1 MTIQEDIDFLQS
13 MATDRKATIAGL
25 DKIEEGKRK
34 RKSERVIE
42 DEKRKE
48 REEDREEK
56 AEREAQLTINFEDD
70 PVGDL
75 TVAETP
81 SPPPVSKNKENWY
94 NLFHK
99 T

>member
-34 RKSERVIE
+34 RKAERVIE

-48 REEDREEK
+48 REKDRVEK
-56 AEREAQLTINFEDD
+56 AEREAQLTVDFEDE

-75 TVAETP
+75 AVAD
-81 SPPPVSKNKENWY
+81 SPPTCLTQKN
-94 NLFHK
+94 
-99 T
+99 